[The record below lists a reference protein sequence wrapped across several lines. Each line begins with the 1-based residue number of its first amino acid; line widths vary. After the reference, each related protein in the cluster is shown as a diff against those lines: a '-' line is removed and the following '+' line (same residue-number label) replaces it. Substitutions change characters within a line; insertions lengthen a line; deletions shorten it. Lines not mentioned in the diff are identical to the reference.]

1 MIASNVV
8 YVDFHAAPLAE
19 PSKVTVLVSP
29 EAAAR
34 NVGNQGIRK
43 TNSYSV
49 VDLHC
54 GITVTWDGR
63 VWNIV
68 NMGQTSV
75 GLLSEDQRL
84 TELPKTAVESLIQGN
99 RIEVACSDVNNGS
112 EPAMHE
118 RLSQAREIDLRVAN
132 QRSQLVHYYLQS
144 GKLPAETG
152 VTTRPFTA
160 GLLGIGKRRWGV
172 LAAISA

>member
-1 MIASNVV
+1 
-8 YVDFHAAPLAE
+8 
-19 PSKVTVLVSP
+19 
-29 EAAAR
+29 
-34 NVGNQGIRK
+34 
-43 TNSYSV
+43 
-49 VDLHC
+49 
-54 GITVTWDGR
+54 
-63 VWNIV
+63 
-68 NMGQTSV
+68 MGQTSV